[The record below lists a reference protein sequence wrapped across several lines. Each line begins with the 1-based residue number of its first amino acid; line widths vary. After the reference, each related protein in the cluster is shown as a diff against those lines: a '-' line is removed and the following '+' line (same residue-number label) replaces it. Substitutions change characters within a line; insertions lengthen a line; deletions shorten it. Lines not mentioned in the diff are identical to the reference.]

1 MEFPGAGRIAQ
12 RLTIFIDYFLQF
24 LGIGARSR
32 QCLFKYLQ
40 RKGNIA
46 RLFGL
51 QGIIIEILLRLGHR
65 KSREKQEKEP
75 EGTHYLRGFLSL
87 ISGPRMS

>member
-1 MEFPGAGRIAQ
+1 MEFPGTGRIPQGLAV
-12 RLTIFIDYFLQF
+12 FIDNFLQF

-32 QCLFKYLQ
+32 QGLFKRLK
-40 RKGNIA
+40 RKGNIS